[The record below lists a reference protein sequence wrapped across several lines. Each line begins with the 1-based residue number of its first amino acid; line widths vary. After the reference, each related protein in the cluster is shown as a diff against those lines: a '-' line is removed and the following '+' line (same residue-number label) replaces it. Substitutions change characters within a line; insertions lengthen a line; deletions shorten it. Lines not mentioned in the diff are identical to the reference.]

1 MGDSGGFLK
10 HLKVIKFVQGYEWR
24 CCHSSL
30 IAVLFLKSG
39 EYRVAK
45 IDATENMFSRNFIV
59 ILSHRGY
66 FVVSCVYDPKHYT
79 YNGFRVWIKLQEI
92 LKKKKVYVTAE
103 LSRTLERTEPTQC
116 SWSWRGSE
124 VVSEAWMAKPT
135 DPKGGGAD
143 RPEGWCIRSIGCVAS
158 AARESSPRGYVRLLV
173 VEHRLKSSWP
183 SCLDWFELQSLE
195 TIIQCWDFIKY
206 CISLFIYYF
215 SNGFV
220 IWPNSTCY
228 LVCRPF
234 R

>member
-79 YNGFRVWIKLQEI
+79 YNGFRV
-92 LKKKKVYVTAE
+92 
-103 LSRTLERTEPTQC
+103 
-116 SWSWRGSE
+116 
-124 VVSEAWMAKPT
+124 
-135 DPKGGGAD
+135 
-143 RPEGWCIRSIGCVAS
+143 
-158 AARESSPRGYVRLLV
+158 
-173 VEHRLKSSWP
+173 
-183 SCLDWFELQSLE
+183 
-195 TIIQCWDFIKY
+195 
-206 CISLFIYYF
+206 
-215 SNGFV
+215 
-220 IWPNSTCY
+220 
-228 LVCRPF
+228 
-234 R
+234 